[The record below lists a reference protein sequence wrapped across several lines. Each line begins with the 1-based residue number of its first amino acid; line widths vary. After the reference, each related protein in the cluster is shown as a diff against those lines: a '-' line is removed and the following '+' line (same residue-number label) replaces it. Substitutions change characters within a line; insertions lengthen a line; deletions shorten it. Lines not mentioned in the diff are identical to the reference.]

1 MLCPVCRSASTKVLD
16 SRDGRDGSSVRRR
29 RSCNACGH
37 RFTTHE
43 RIEESVPLVVKRDG
57 SKQPFDRDKLLRGLQ
72 LACRKRPVR
81 RERLEAIVQQVEQW
95 SSTRGDREL
104 HAAEIGER
112 VMHLLHELDEVA
124 YVRFVS
130 VYRSF
135 ESVAEFAEL
144 LREME
149 KAQRV
154 DPEGQRTLF
163 PANGVLRAA
172 TEPVRRVRGRN
183 DDEALPRGSVGED
196 TVGEEIEAG
205 AELETDHERAD
216 HARIDHPRTAD
227 PDGSPLDEPTATL
240 VARSPEE
247 RDDHG

>member
-43 RIEESVPLVVKRDG
+43 RIEETLPFVVKRDG
-57 SKQPFDRDKLLRGLQ
+57 SKQAFDRGKLLRGLQ

-81 RERLEAIVQQVEQW
+81 REQLDAIVQQVEQW

-104 HAAEIGER
+104 YAAEIGER
-112 VMHLLHELDEVA
+112 VMHHLYELDEVA

-135 ESVAEFAEL
+135 ESVAEFSDL

-163 PANGVLRAA
+163 PSTAPARAPSPA
-172 TEPVRRVRGRN
+172 PEGDG
-183 DDEALPRGSVGED
+183 DD
-196 TVGEEIEAG
+196 
-205 AELETDHERAD
+205 
-216 HARIDHPRTAD
+216 
-227 PDGSPLDEPTATL
+227 
-240 VARSPEE
+240 
-247 RDDHG
+247 

>member
-1 MLCPVCRSASTKVLD
+1 MRSRGRASRGAGTRDEWGRSRRSRPATGGRPRRTGAEAVLCPVCRSASTKVLD
-16 SRDGRDGSSVRRR
+16 SRDGRDGLSVRRR

-43 RIEESVPLVVKRDG
+43 RIEETLPMVVKRDG
-57 SKQPFDRDKLLRGLQ
+57 SRQAFDRGKLLRGLQ

-81 RERLEAIVQQVEQW
+81 RELLDAVVQQVEQW

-112 VMHLLHELDEVA
+112 VMHHLYELDEVA

-135 ESVAEFAEL
+135 ESVAEFAGL

-149 KAQRV
+149 KAEKV

-163 PANGVLRAA
+163 
-172 TEPVRRVRGRN
+172 
-183 DDEALPRGSVGED
+183 EAL
-196 TVGEEIEAG
+196 
-205 AELETDHERAD
+205 
-216 HARIDHPRTAD
+216 ARR
-227 PDGSPLDEPTATL
+227 DE
-240 VARSPEE
+240 
-247 RDDHG
+247 

>member
-1 MLCPVCRSASTKVLD
+1 VLCPVCRSASTKVLD

-29 RSCNACGH
+29 RACNACGH

-43 RIEESVPLVVKRDG
+43 RIEETLPVVVKRDG
-57 SKQPFDRDKLLRGLQ
+57 SKQPFDREKLLRGLQ

-81 RERLEAIVQQVEQW
+81 RDRLESIVQQVEQW

-104 HAAEIGER
+104 YAAEIGER
-112 VMHLLHELDEVA
+112 VMHLLYELDEVA

-135 ESVAEFAEL
+135 ESVAEFSDL

-149 KAQRV
+149 KAERV

-163 PANGVLRAA
+163 PASGTLPPASP
-172 TEPVRRVRGRN
+172 ELVRRPRAREDAGARPGPSADAVLAEP
-183 DDEALPRGSVGED
+183 DDELHHTELVPELVDDALD
-196 TVGEEIEAG
+196 
-205 AELETDHERAD
+205 
-216 HARIDHPRTAD
+216 
-227 PDGSPLDEPTATL
+227 DEP
-240 VARSPEE
+240 RKEH
-247 RDDHG
+247 DDDG

>member
-1 MLCPVCRSASTKVLD
+1 VLCPVCRSASTKVLD
-16 SRDGRDGSSVRRR
+16 SRDGRDGGSVRRR

-43 RIEESVPLVVKRDG
+43 RIEETLPFVVKRDG
-57 SKQPFDRDKLLRGLQ
+57 SKQAFDRGKLLRGLQ
-72 LACRKRPVR
+72 LACRKRPVL
-81 RERLEAIVQQVEQW
+81 REQLDAVVQQVEQW

-112 VMHLLHELDEVA
+112 VMHHLYELDEVA

-135 ESVAEFAEL
+135 ESVAEFSDL

-163 PANGVLRAA
+163 PTLGALYPAPPGSVRRAPDHPLHA
-172 TEPVRRVRGRN
+172 ADEPEPFAAERFAPPEPVHDDRGH
-183 DDEALPRGSVGED
+183 DDD
-196 TVGEEIEAG
+196 
-205 AELETDHERAD
+205 
-216 HARIDHPRTAD
+216 
-227 PDGSPLDEPTATL
+227 DG
-240 VARSPEE
+240 
-247 RDDHG
+247 

>member
-29 RSCNACGH
+29 RACNACGH

-43 RIEESVPLVVKRDG
+43 RIEETLPMVVKRDG

-81 RERLEAIVQQVEQW
+81 RDRLEAIVQQVEQW

-112 VMHLLHELDEVA
+112 VMHLLYELDEVA

-135 ESVAEFAEL
+135 ESVAEFSDL

-149 KAQRV
+149 KAERV

-163 PANGVLRAA
+163 PTNGTLPPASP
-172 TEPVRRVRGRN
+172 ELVRRPRGAARPGSPDDAPPEGPRRVAPVDDAL
-183 DDEALPRGSVGED
+183 DDEPQGELSSEPR
-196 TVGEEIEAG
+196 
-205 AELETDHERAD
+205 
-216 HARIDHPRTAD
+216 
-227 PDGSPLDEPTATL
+227 
-240 VARSPEE
+240 E
-247 RDDHG
+247 RDDDG

>member
-1 MLCPVCRSASTKVLD
+1 VLCPVCRSASTKVLD

-43 RIEESVPLVVKRDG
+43 RIEETLPVVIKRDG
-57 SKQPFDRDKLLRGLQ
+57 SKQAFDREKLLRGLQ

-81 RERLEAIVQQVEQW
+81 RDRLEAIVQQLEQW

-112 VMHLLHELDEVA
+112 VMHLLYELDEVA

-135 ESVAEFAEL
+135 ESVAEFSEL

-149 KAQRV
+149 KAERV

-163 PANGVLRAA
+163 PQSGPLPLPTSEAA
-172 TEPVRRVRGRN
+172 RRPRGRDDGAAHPGLADDASEAFADGRRRAVLVDDDI
-183 DDEALPRGSVGED
+183 DDERLGAHDELPPAPG
-196 TVGEEIEAG
+196 
-205 AELETDHERAD
+205 
-216 HARIDHPRTAD
+216 
-227 PDGSPLDEPTATL
+227 
-240 VARSPEE
+240 E
-247 RDDHG
+247 RDDDA

>member
-43 RIEESVPLVVKRDG
+43 RIEETLPVVIKRDG
-57 SKQPFDRDKLLRGLQ
+57 SKQAFDRGKLLRGLQ
-72 LACRKRPVR
+72 LACRKRGVR
-81 RERLEAIVQQVEQW
+81 RERLESIVQQVEQW

-112 VMHLLHELDEVA
+112 VMHHLYELDEVA

-135 ESVAEFAEL
+135 ESVAEFSEL
-144 LREME
+144 LREMDAVSE
-149 KAQRV
+149 
-154 DPEGQRTLF
+154 
-163 PANGVLRAA
+163 
-172 TEPVRRVRGRN
+172 
-183 DDEALPRGSVGED
+183 S
-196 TVGEEIEAG
+196 EEIPTGTPILVVALTEQDELIVQPFQPLPEAQK
-205 AELETDHERAD
+205 
-216 HARIDHPRTAD
+216 TAHI
-227 PDGSPLDEPTATL
+227 L
-240 VARSPEE
+240 VK
-247 RDDHG
+247 

>member
-16 SRDGRDGSSVRRR
+16 SRDGRDGLSVRRR

-43 RIEESVPLVVKRDG
+43 RIEETLPMVVKRDG
-57 SKQPFDRDKLLRGLQ
+57 GKQAFDRDKLLRGLQ

-81 RERLEAIVQQVEQW
+81 REQLDAVVQQVEQW
-95 SSTRGDREL
+95 SSTRGDREIY
-104 HAAEIGER
+104 AAEVGDR
-112 VMHLLHELDEVA
+112 VMHHLYELDEVA

-135 ESVAEFAEL
+135 ESVAEFSNL

-149 KAQRV
+149 KAEKV

-163 PANGVLRAA
+163 EAMG
-172 TEPVRRVRGRN
+172 RRR
-183 DDEALPRGSVGED
+183 
-196 TVGEEIEAG
+196 
-205 AELETDHERAD
+205 
-216 HARIDHPRTAD
+216 
-227 PDGSPLDEPTATL
+227 DG
-240 VARSPEE
+240 
-247 RDDHG
+247 

>member
-43 RIEESVPLVVKRDG
+43 RIEETLPVVIKRDG
-57 SKQPFDRDKLLRGLQ
+57 TKQAFDRGKLLRGLQ
-72 LACRKRPVR
+72 LACRKRRVP
-81 RERLEAIVQQVEQW
+81 REQLDAIVQQVEQW

-104 HAAEIGER
+104 EAEEIGER
-112 VMHLLHELDEVA
+112 VMDHLYELDEVA

-135 ESVAEFAEL
+135 ESVAEFSTL

-154 DPEGQRTLF
+154 DPAGQRTLF
-163 PANGVLRAA
+163 EGVTAA
-172 TEPVRRVRGRN
+172 SAAP
-183 DDEALPRGSVGED
+183 
-196 TVGEEIEAG
+196 IEA
-205 AELETDHERAD
+205 TQ
-216 HARIDHPRTAD
+216 
-227 PDGSPLDEPTATL
+227 
-240 VARSPEE
+240 E
-247 RDDHG
+247 RDDHDDDG

>member
-43 RIEESVPLVVKRDG
+43 RIEETLPVVIKRDG
-57 SKQPFDRDKLLRGLQ
+57 SKQAFDRGKLLRGLQ
-72 LACRKRPVR
+72 LACRKRGVR
-81 RERLEAIVQQVEQW
+81 RERLESIVQQVEQW

-112 VMHLLHELDEVA
+112 VMHHLYELDEVA

-135 ESVAEFAEL
+135 ESAAEFSEL

-163 PANGVLRAA
+163 SSNGAPLLELAAARRPRARHDDA
-172 TEPVRRVRGRN
+172 GHDDARP
-183 DDEALPRGSVGED
+183 DDEPHADALVDDPLGDEPPPRP
-196 TVGEEIEAG
+196 
-205 AELETDHERAD
+205 
-216 HARIDHPRTAD
+216 RIALV
-227 PDGSPLDEPTATL
+227 PDGDGPPHDDP
-240 VARSPEE
+240 PEH
-247 RDDHG
+247 DDDG

>member
-16 SRDGRDGSSVRRR
+16 SRDGRDGGSVRRR

-43 RIEESVPLVVKRDG
+43 RIEETLPVVIKRDG
-57 SKQPFDRDKLLRGLQ
+57 SKQAFDRGKLLRGLQ
-72 LACRKRPVR
+72 LACRKRGVR
-81 RERLEAIVQQVEQW
+81 RERLESIVQQVEQW

-112 VMHLLHELDEVA
+112 VMHHLYELDEVA

-135 ESVAEFAEL
+135 ESVAEFSEL

-163 PANGVLRAA
+163 SSSG
-172 TEPVRRVRGRN
+172 EPRHDEPRHDEPPRDDPPPRPRRIALVRD
-183 DDEALPRGSVGED
+183 DDEP
-196 TVGEEIEAG
+196 
-205 AELETDHERAD
+205 
-216 HARIDHPRTAD
+216 AR
-227 PDGSPLDEPTATL
+227 DEP
-240 VARSPEE
+240 PEP
-247 RDDHG
+247 DDG

>member
-1 MLCPVCRSASTKVLD
+1 
-16 SRDGRDGSSVRRR
+16 VRRR

-43 RIEESVPLVVKRDG
+43 RIEETLPVVIKRDG
-57 SKQPFDRDKLLRGLQ
+57 SKQAFDRGKLLRGLQ

-81 RERLEAIVQQVEQW
+81 RDRLDAIVQQVEQW

-112 VMHLLHELDEVA
+112 VMHHLHELDQVA

-135 ESVAEFAEL
+135 ESVAEFSDL
-144 LREME
+144 LREMD

-163 PANGVLRAA
+163 PSPAARVEPSAAASPLRRPSTADDLVPDDYDDLDRDPLAA
-172 TEPVRRVRGRN
+172 
-183 DDEALPRGSVGED
+183 DDRDPRPHDDG
-196 TVGEEIEAG
+196 
-205 AELETDHERAD
+205 
-216 HARIDHPRTAD
+216 AD
-227 PDGSPLDEPTATL
+227 PDD
-240 VARSPEE
+240 
-247 RDDHG
+247 

>member
-1 MLCPVCRSASTKVLD
+1 
-16 SRDGRDGSSVRRR
+16 VRRR

-43 RIEESVPLVVKRDG
+43 RIEETLPVVIKRDG
-57 SKQPFDRDKLLRGLQ
+57 SKQAFDRGKLLRGLQ

-81 RERLEAIVQQVEQW
+81 RDRLDAIVQQVEQW

-112 VMHLLHELDEVA
+112 VMHHLHELDQVA

-135 ESVAEFAEL
+135 ESVAEFSDL
-144 LREME
+144 LREMD

-163 PANGVLRAA
+163 PSPAARVEPSAAASPLRRPSTADDLVPDDYDDLDRDPLAA
-172 TEPVRRVRGRN
+172 DDRN
-183 DDEALPRGSVGED
+183 PRPHDDG
-196 TVGEEIEAG
+196 
-205 AELETDHERAD
+205 
-216 HARIDHPRTAD
+216 AD
-227 PDGSPLDEPTATL
+227 PDD
-240 VARSPEE
+240 
-247 RDDHG
+247 